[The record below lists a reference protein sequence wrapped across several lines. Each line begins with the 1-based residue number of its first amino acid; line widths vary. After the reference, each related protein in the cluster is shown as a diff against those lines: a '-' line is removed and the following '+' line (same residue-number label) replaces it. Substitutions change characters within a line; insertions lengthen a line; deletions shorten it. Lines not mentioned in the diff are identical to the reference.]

1 MIMLKKYLLLLL
13 VAVGFLNACKKDL
26 NFDKFNDLTLSPE
39 FGIPLALI
47 EMKMSNIL
55 KEDSNIVYDPDG
67 FIRFIIRE
75 DSIASFPVDSFVN
88 IPALDPVNVSNK
100 LGLIGI
106 TDIAASQT
114 QSLNQMSNNFTL
126 ATRTALQAA
135 NGTTSIFPA
144 INDQNANLT
153 SFGLD
158 TTQFSSV
165 SISSG
170 FLVLEFKNQLK
181 VTVDQI
187 SVNIFNTSPP
197 FQSLIGQLI
206 YTNVAAGSSKKDSI
220 NLAGSTL
227 SSKLAFSLPIL
238 KTFASSSPVL
248 IDLNDGLTFDVKVK
262 NLKASGGVV
271 VIPSKTIESQNL
283 EIDLKADDPTVRIR
297 DISFESGLINY
308 SISSN
313 IDELLDIK
321 IKIVGAKQNG
331 SPMAPINISIKNT
344 TKTGQIDL
352 SNVLLDLTLDANQPY
367 NKMQISVEPS
377 IISSNTLKSF
387 DSSNYVNAN
396 FTFGTLK
403 LKDLNGYLGS
413 REIVIEPSEQT
424 FDFLDQFNNGF
435 PLDDPKFKI
444 FTSNSI
450 GVPVTVL
457 LDAKGTSA
465 KGASQNLNAP
475 PILIG
480 YPTLAQKGQVINDT
494 KIIDKNN
501 SDLVKMLNL
510 PPSKILFGGKASL
523 NAAGFTGYND
533 FIAKGSG
540 FAVGY
545 EIEMPLS
552 LKTNNLV
559 IEQTSENPLF
569 EIKDGVI
576 VKSKLGLDSIEYIDL
591 ILKLENAI
599 PLDVE
604 LDMFF
609 ADKDTVIMD
618 TIAVGSFMLS
628 AIPDANGRT
637 IKNTSS
643 VTNVR
648 LFREKLDAIRQKN
661 LVNMV
666 VRMKIKTY
674 NNGSQPVKIYS
685 DYVSKIGI
693 SAKVKLKYKLGKGK

>member
-1 MIMLKKYLLLLL
+1 MLKKYLLLIL
-13 VAVGFLNACKKDL
+13 VAVAFLNACKKDL
-26 NFDKFNDLTLSPE
+26 NFDKFNEINLSQE
-39 FGIPLALI
+39 FGIPLAI
-47 EMKMSNIL
+47 VEMKMSNII

-88 IPALDPVNVSNK
+88 IPVLDPVIISNK
-100 LGLIGI
+100 LGLISI
-106 TDIAASQT
+106 SDLAISQSQT
-114 QSLNQMSNNFTL
+114 LGQMSDNFSST
-126 ATRTALQAA
+126 TKSALQTA

-144 INDQNANLT
+144 INDQNVNVNALELN
-153 SFGLD
+153 

-165 SISSG
+165 NIASG
-170 FLVLEFKNQLK
+170 FLILEFKNQLK
-181 VTVDQI
+181 VTVDQVTI
-187 SVNIFNTSPP
+187 NIFNTVP
-197 FQSLIGQLI
+197 FQTLVGQLI

-227 SSKLAFSLPIL
+227 SSNLAYSLPIF

-248 IDLNDGLTFDVKVK
+248 IDLNDGITFDVKVK
-262 NLKASGGVV
+262 NLKSSGGVAV
-271 VIPSKTIESQNL
+271 FPSQTINAQNL
-283 EIDLKADDPTVRIR
+283 NIDIKADDSTVRIR
-297 DISFESGLINY
+297 DVKFESGVINY
-308 SISSN
+308 SVASN
-313 IDELLDIK
+313 IDELLTIK
-321 IKIVGAKQNG
+321 ITIVGAMKNG
-331 SPMAPINISIKNT
+331 SPMPPIDISVKNT

-352 SNVLLDLTLDANQPY
+352 SNVLFDLTLDPNQPF
-367 NKMQISVEPS
+367 NKMQVKVEPA
-377 IISSNTLKSF
+377 IVSSNTMKSF

-396 FTFGTLK
+396 FTFGILK
-403 LKDLNGYLGS
+403 FKELNGYLGS
-413 REIVIEPSEQT
+413 REIVIEPTQQT
-424 FDFLDQFNNGF
+424 FDLLDQFDSGF
-435 PLDDPKFKI
+435 PLDDPKIKI

-450 GVPVTVL
+450 GVPVTVI
-457 LDAKGTSA
+457 LDAKGTSS

-475 PILIG
+475 LFVIG

-494 KIIDKNN
+494 KVIDKNN

-510 PPSKILFGGKASL
+510 PPSTISFGGKASI

-533 FIAKGSG
+533 FIVKGSG
-540 FAVGY
+540 IAVGY

-569 EIKDGVI
+569 EIKNGVI
-576 VKSKLGLDSIEYIDL
+576 GKSKLGTDSIEYVDL
-591 ILKLENAI
+591 ILKLDNAI

-618 TIAVGSFMLS
+618 TIAVGNFMQS
-628 AIPDANGRT
+628 SIPDANGRT
-637 IKNTSS
+637 IKNSSS

-648 LFREKLDAIRQKN
+648 LAKVKLDAIRQKN

-685 DYVSKIGI
+685 DYVTKIGI
-693 SAKVKLKYKLGKGK
+693 SAKVKLKYKLGKSK

>member
-1 MIMLKKYLLLLL
+1 MLKKYILLILI
-13 VAVGFLNACKKDL
+13 AVGFLNACKKDL
-26 NFDKFNDLTLSPE
+26 NFDKFNEINLSQE
-39 FGIPLALI
+39 FGIPLAII
-47 EMKMSNIL
+47 EMKMSNII
-55 KEDSNIVYDPDG
+55 KEDSNVVYDPDG

-88 IPALDPVNVSNK
+88 IPALDPVIISNK
-100 LGLIGI
+100 LGLISI
-106 TDIAASQT
+106 NDLSISQSQT
-114 QSLNQMSNNFTL
+114 LAQMSDNFSST
-126 ATRTALQAA
+126 TKSALQAA

-144 INDQNANLT
+144 INDQNANVTALE
-153 SFGLD
+153 LN

-165 SISSG
+165 DIASG

-181 VTVDQI
+181 VTVDQVTI
-187 SVNIFNTSPP
+187 NIFNTVP
-197 FQSLIGQLI
+197 FQTLVGQLI

-227 SSKLAFSLPIL
+227 SSNLAYSLPIF
-238 KTFASSSPVL
+238 KTFSSSSPVL
-248 IDLNDGLTFDVKVK
+248 IDLNDGITFDVKVK
-262 NLKASGGVV
+262 NLKSSGGVAV
-271 VIPSKTIESQNL
+271 FPSQTINAQNL
-283 EIDLKADDPTVRIR
+283 NIDIKADDSTVRIR
-297 DISFESGLINY
+297 DVKFESGVINY
-308 SISSN
+308 SVASN
-313 IDELLDIK
+313 IDELLTIK
-321 IKIVGAKQNG
+321 ITIVGAMKNG
-331 SPMAPINISIKNT
+331 SPMAPIDIFVKNT

-352 SNVLLDLTLDANQPY
+352 SNVLFDLTLDPNQPF
-367 NKMQISVEPS
+367 NKMQVKVEPA
-377 IISSNTLKSF
+377 IVSSNTMKSF

-396 FTFGTLK
+396 FTFGILK
-403 LKDLNGYLGS
+403 FKELNGYLGS
-413 REIVIEPSEQT
+413 REIVIEPTQQT
-424 FDFLDQFNNGF
+424 FDLLDQFDSGF
-435 PLDDPKFKI
+435 PLDDPKIKI

-450 GVPVTVL
+450 GVPVTVV

-465 KGASQNLNAP
+465 KGATQNLNAP
-475 PILIG
+475 PFVIG
-480 YPTLAQKGQVINDT
+480 YPTLAQKGQIINDT
-494 KIIDKNN
+494 KVIDKNN

-510 PPSKILFGGKASL
+510 PPSKISFGGKASI

-533 FIAKGSG
+533 FIVKGSG
-540 FAVGY
+540 IAVGY

-569 EIKDGVI
+569 EIKNGVI
-576 VKSKLGLDSIEYIDL
+576 GKSKLGTDSIEYVDL
-591 ILKLENAI
+591 ILKLDNAI

-618 TIAVGSFMLS
+618 TIAVGNFMQS

-637 IKNTSS
+637 IKNSSS

-648 LFREKLDAIRQKN
+648 LARVKLDAIRQKN

-674 NNGSQPVKIYS
+674 NNGNQPVKIYS
-685 DYVSKIGI
+685 DYVTKIGI
-693 SAKVKLKYKLGKGK
+693 SAKVKLKYKLGKSK

>member
-1 MIMLKKYLLLLL
+1 MLKKYLLLIL
-13 VAVGFLNACKKDL
+13 VAVAFLNACKKDL
-26 NFDKFNDLTLSPE
+26 NFDKFNEINLSQE
-39 FGIPLALI
+39 FGIPLAI
-47 EMKMSNIL
+47 VEMKMSNII

-88 IPALDPVNVSNK
+88 IPVLDPVIISNK
-100 LGLIGI
+100 LGLISI
-106 TDIAASQT
+106 SDLAISQSQT
-114 QSLNQMSNNFTL
+114 LGQMSDNFSST
-126 ATRTALQAA
+126 TKSALQTA

-144 INDQNANLT
+144 INDQNVNVNALELN
-153 SFGLD
+153 

-165 SISSG
+165 NIASG
-170 FLVLEFKNQLK
+170 FLILEFKNQLK
-181 VTVDQI
+181 VTVDQVTI
-187 SVNIFNTSPP
+187 NIFNTVP
-197 FQSLIGQLI
+197 FQTLVGQLI

-227 SSKLAFSLPIL
+227 SSNLAYSLPIF

-248 IDLNDGLTFDVKVK
+248 IDLNDGITFDVKVK
-262 NLKASGGVV
+262 NLKSSGGVAV
-271 VIPSKTIESQNL
+271 FPSQTINAQNL
-283 EIDLKADDPTVRIR
+283 NIDIKADDSTVRIR
-297 DISFESGLINY
+297 DVKFESGVINY
-308 SISSN
+308 SVASN
-313 IDELLDIK
+313 IDELLTIK
-321 IKIVGAKQNG
+321 ITIVGAMKNG
-331 SPMAPINISIKNT
+331 SPMPPIDISVKNT

-352 SNVLLDLTLDANQPY
+352 SNVLFDLTLDPNQPF
-367 NKMQISVEPS
+367 NKMQVKVEPA
-377 IISSNTLKSF
+377 IVSSNTMKSF

-396 FTFGTLK
+396 FTFGILK
-403 LKDLNGYLGS
+403 FKELNGYLGS
-413 REIVIEPSEQT
+413 REIVIEPTQQT
-424 FDFLDQFNNGF
+424 FDLLDQFDSGF
-435 PLDDPKFKI
+435 PLDDPKIKI

-450 GVPVTVL
+450 GVPVTVI
-457 LDAKGTSA
+457 LDAKGTSS

-475 PILIG
+475 LFVIG

-494 KIIDKNN
+494 KVIDKNN

-510 PPSKILFGGKASL
+510 PPSTISFGGKASI

-533 FIAKGSG
+533 FIVKGSG
-540 FAVGY
+540 IAVGY

-569 EIKDGVI
+569 EIKNGVI
-576 VKSKLGLDSIEYIDL
+576 GKSKLGTDSIEYVDL
-591 ILKLENAI
+591 ILKLDNAI

-618 TIAVGSFMLS
+618 TIAVGNFMQS
-628 AIPDANGRT
+628 SIPDANGRT
-637 IKNTSS
+637 IKNSSS

-648 LFREKLDAIRQKN
+648 LAKVKLDAIRQKN

-666 VRMKIKTY
+666 VRLKIKTY

-685 DYVSKIGI
+685 DYVTKIGI
-693 SAKVKLKYKLGKGK
+693 SAKVKLKYKLGKSK